1 MPWCQVPKKD
11 VGHCDKS
18 REAVYRRYTREF
30 PNGETHYGKP
40 IVSPAEYIGWSKV
53 TWGTETSKYP
63 EEKRI
68 FP

>member
-1 MPWCQVPKKD
+1 M
-11 VGHCDKS
+11 
-18 REAVYRRYTREF
+18 
-30 PNGETHYGKP
+30 GKP
-40 IVSPAEYIGWSKV
+40 TTANQWYFPVEKIDREEG